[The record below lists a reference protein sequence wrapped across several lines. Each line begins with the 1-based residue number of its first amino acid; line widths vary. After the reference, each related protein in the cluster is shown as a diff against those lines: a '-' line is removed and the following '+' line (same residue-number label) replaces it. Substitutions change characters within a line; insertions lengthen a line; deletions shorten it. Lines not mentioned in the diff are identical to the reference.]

1 MIVDRWSPY
10 RYRGCSDPRSRD
22 HPTGL
27 SRDQADTLITD
38 AHQRH
43 GWDIHA
49 VKSSAAA
56 PSIKATR
63 RRDLY
68 GDQRRAGA

>member
-10 RYRGCSDPRSRD
+10 RGCSDPQSRD
-22 HPTGL
+22 H
-27 SRDQADTLITD
+27 SRDQADALITG

-49 VKSSAAA
+49 VKTNAAA

-68 GDQRRAGA
+68 GDQRPADA